1 MMKTAFQETHT
12 MRDIEVRMDRRAWWR
27 DLGTLAL
34 SGMCPSNSSPQALRN
49 PEEDETEIL

>member
-27 DLGTLAL
+27 GRRSKVCREEGT
-34 SGMCPSNSSPQALRN
+34 
-49 PEEDETEIL
+49 ILQRMRP